1 MSPSSARITV
11 SLLYASRNGVS
22 HVDVLTVVLYAHS
35 TLGSSSS
42 HTPFTLIE
50 PSLDNFKQ
58 GLVLDLN
65 LLVGLT
71 VGEGG
76 VVALDS

>member
-1 MSPSSARITV
+1 MSPTSARITA
-11 SLLYASRNGVS
+11 SLPYASRNGVS
-22 HVDVLTVVLYAHS
+22 HVGVLAVVLYAHS

-42 HTPFTLIE
+42 HTPFAPLE

-58 GLVLDLN
+58 ESVPDLN
-65 LLVGLT
+65 LPVGLM
-71 VGEGG
+71 VGGGG